1 LASIGLDDNGL
12 FLRNISRLEA
22 RNEILNWIESQ
33 TGDAESVVAVDAP
46 LVIRNCSGI
55 RTAERELNHDFC
67 YFHAGCHA
75 ANLGR
80 PFAPNV
86 LSFSHSLSGLGFI
99 HGADMMPK
107 EPGRFQIEVH
117 PHAAA
122 VNLFDLARIVKYKRG
137 RRDQRAS
144 ELRRLR
150 KLMVSRLPRMNP
162 RLQLRLP
169 SVPRAGSLKSVEDQM
184 DAVLCAY
191 VAVHWWFWGSQ
202 RNRRYGTK
210 EEGYIVV
217 PNRHE
222 SAKLDSASQQNNR
235 AFLIGQQ
242 IIATTWKP
250 SSIELNACIWK

>member
-1 LASIGLDDNGL
+1 MGSFMQTFIGVDLGWYGKPSGLASIGLDDDGL
-12 FLRNISRLEA
+12 YLQNVTRLEA
-22 RNEILNWIESQ
+22 RNEILNWVGSQ
-33 TGDAESVVAVDAP
+33 TGDTDSVVAVDAP
-46 LVIRNCSGI
+46 LVIRNCSSI
-55 RTAERELNHDFC
+55 RTAERELNRDFRR
-67 YFHAGCHA
+67 FHAGCHA

-86 LSFSHSLSGLGFI
+86 LSFSQALSALGFI

-122 VNLFDLARIVKYKRG
+122 VNLFDLARIVKYKHG

-150 KLMVSRLPRMNP
+150 KLMVSCLPCMDP

-169 SVPRAGSLKSVEDQM
+169 PVPRAGSLKSVEDQM

-191 VAVHWWFWGSQ
+191 VAAHWWFWGSQ

-217 PNRHE
+217 PKIL
-222 SAKLDSASQQNNR
+222 AP
-235 AFLIGQQ
+235 
-242 IIATTWKP
+242 P
-250 SSIELNACIWK
+250 SP